1 MKRDRTGKF
10 INNWTLE
17 AKQRVNLSLTQK
29 AWCFLEEQASRNGI
43 SKSEVIERYAR
54 SFEQERDR
62 IKTPIEQETES
73 LSIPNPFFC
82 HKLPE
87 CQADLLYLIDSLLA
101 AAPIGICFLDKQLR
115 YIRVNEVLAS
125 INGLPIEAHLGKT
138 FREVLPAIAD
148 IVEPQ
153 LQKVL
158 DTGEPLLNI
167 EISRQTLEGATIHG
181 YWLANYYPVR
191 NGKGET
197 AGVGIIL
204 TDVTGTKQAEAA
216 ALAANRKIVNI
227 LESITDAFISFDRE
241 WHFTYVNEEAAK
253 LLRKSKEEL
262 IGRSVWD
269 VFPDLRGSRLEQNF
283 YQVFAKQTA
292 LIFEEFYAPYDSW
305 VEVHAYP
312 AKEGVSLYIRD
323 ISDRK
328 RTEAALQKSE
338 ALANVRA
345 EELEAFME
353 IVPAAVWIARDPEC
367 HQMTANPAA
376 YQVMRAEPGTV
387 ATATPADRVCPF
399 KFKLRRNGQEIP
411 VEELSM
417 QKAGR
422 TGQEVLE
429 DAELVFDDG
438 AIRHIYGKAV
448 PLKDESGRVRGVIGA
463 FLDVTHHKQLEKELR
478 RQEQQ
483 FKTLAE
489 NAPDI
494 ISRVD
499 REFRHLY
506 VSPAVEK
513 ATGISPAAFIGKTNA
528 ELGMSPE
535 IYTQWHQ
542 KLDQVFR
549 TGEGTSI
556 EFNFPAPDGT
566 RWYQSRLVPEF
577 TSDGSVESVL
587 GIARDVTDYKR
598 VEQALR
604 ESEARFRRIFESNM
618 MGMGFYHID
627 GTISDANDA
636 LLDLLG
642 YAREEFLNRG
652 LRWTDITPPE
662 YAALDRRGYLEAVE
676 MGYCNPYEKEFIR
689 KDGTRVSVLAGGGH
703 FEGTHESGVFYTI
716 DLTER
721 KQAEQARKEAE
732 ERLYVALK
740 NSPLTVFNQDRE
752 LRYTWI
758 YNPTPNY
765 EVDFVIGKRDED
777 LLSAEDA
784 RVLSSIKQ
792 QVLETGMGRRE
803 EVKLTVEE
811 RDWYFDLTVE
821 PLRDQANQVIGI
833 TCACVD
839 ISDRKQAEAER
850 ERLLAGE
857 RTARM
862 EAEQMRRQLST
873 IFETSPVGMAF
884 LDHKQ
889 RFVAI
894 NEALAE
900 INGLSRQE
908 HLGYTIPELF
918 AQSDPDLVALF
929 QRIYDSGEPFI
940 SSELA
945 VNVPGRYDRRPG
957 YYNVYYLPTKDRRQQ
972 VEGVVTYVLD
982 VTDRVRLQ
990 QAQNF
995 LAEASTVLASS
1006 LDYQTTLDRV
1016 AQLAVPQLADWC
1028 VVHIIEED
1036 GLLKELAVTHIN
1048 PEKVA
1053 WAKELNQKYPIDIN
1067 DPHGR
1072 GAALTLRTGEPD
1084 LLPDIP
1090 DEILV
1095 VGARDPEHLQ
1105 MLREVGFSSVM
1116 TVPLLV
1122 QEQVLG
1128 VISFVAA
1135 ESGRH
1140 YDRTDLM
1147 FAQELARR
1155 ASLAIDNARLY
1166 RTAQRDRAR
1175 AEAANRVK
1183 DEFLAVL
1190 SHELRTPLNPI
1201 QGWARLLRSRKLDPQ
1216 TIDRALETIER
1227 NAHLQTQLIEDL
1239 LDVSR
1244 ILQGKLSLNIAPVN
1258 LMTTITAALETV
1270 RLSAEAKGIQIETI
1284 LHPNVGQVLG
1294 DAGRLQ
1300 QVIWNL
1306 LSNSIKFTS
1315 HGGRMQIWLE
1325 RVGDSARIRV
1335 IDTGKGISPH
1345 FLPYVFDYFRQADS
1359 TTTRKFGGLG
1369 LGLAIVRHIVEL
1381 HGGTVQAESPG
1392 EEQGATFTINLP
1404 LMSAPTN
1411 EYQPQD
1417 SSDNLANLTGIK
1429 ILVVDDDVDTRELV
1443 AFILE
1448 QTGAEI
1454 TQASSAK
1461 NALEILPNSV
1471 PDILVCDIG
1480 MPEMDGYALMRQV
1493 REMPSKQVRE
1503 IPAIAL
1509 TAYAGEI
1516 DRQQALSAGFQMHLS
1531 KPVEPDQ
1538 LVNAIATQLNR
1549 F

>member
-10 INNWTLE
+10 INNWNLE
-17 AKQRVNLSLTQK
+17 AKQRINLSLTQK
-29 AWCFLEEQASRNGI
+29 ALSLLEQQASQQGI

-54 SFEQERDR
+54 TFDKEQD
-62 IKTPIEQETES
+62 KLQTSIEQVTPG
-73 LSIPNPFFC
+73 LPIGNPLLPPPNRC
-82 HKLPE
+82 YHKLPE
-87 CQADLLYLIDSLLA
+87 CQTELLYLIDSLLA
-101 AAPIGICFLDKQLR
+101 AAPIGICFLDQQLR
-115 YIRVNEVLAS
+115 YIRINQVLAD
-125 INGLPIEAHLGKT
+125 INGLPIEAHLGRN
-138 FREVLPAIAD
+138 FREVLPEIAD
-148 IVEPQ
+148 RFEPE
-153 LQKVL
+153 LQHILK
-158 DTGEPLLNI
+158 TGESLLNI
-167 EISRQTLEGATIHG
+167 EISSETMNNSAIYG

-191 NGKGET
+191 NANGET
-197 AGVGIIL
+197 VGVGIIL
-204 TDVTGTKQAEAA
+204 ADITSTKQAEAA
-216 ALAANRKIVNI
+216 AQAANQKVVNI

-241 WHFTYVNEEAAK
+241 WIYTYVNEEGAK

-262 IGRSVWD
+262 IGRSLWD
-269 VFPDLRGSRLEQNF
+269 VFPNLRGSNLEQQF
-283 YQVFAKQTA
+283 CQAVAQQTA
-292 LIFEEFYAPYDSW
+292 VVFEEFYAPYDSW
-305 VEVHAYP
+305 VEIHAYP
-312 AKEGVSLYIRD
+312 AKEGLSLYIRD

-328 RTEAALQKSE
+328 QTET
-338 ALANVRA
+338 
-345 EELEAFME
+345 EL
-353 IVPAAVWIARDPEC
+353 
-367 HQMTANPAA
+367 H
-376 YQVMRAEPGTV
+376 
-387 ATATPADRVCPF
+387 
-399 KFKLRRNGQEIP
+399 RR
-411 VEELSM
+411 
-417 QKAGR
+417 
-422 TGQEVLE
+422 
-429 DAELVFDDG
+429 
-438 AIRHIYGKAV
+438 
-448 PLKDESGRVRGVIGA
+448 
-463 FLDVTHHKQLEKELR
+463 
-478 RQEQQ
+478 EQR

-506 VSPAVEK
+506 VSPAVER
-513 ATGISPAAFIGKTNA
+513 ATGISPVVFIGKTNA
-528 ELGMSPE
+528 ELGMPPE
-535 IYTQWHQ
+535 IYSEWHQ
-542 KLDQVFR
+542 QLAQVFD
-549 TGEGTSI
+549 TGEGMTI

-577 TSDGSVESVL
+577 TPDGAVESIL
-587 GIARDVTDYKR
+587 GIARDVTDYKQ

-627 GTISDANDA
+627 GTISEANDA
-636 LLDLLG
+636 LLELLG
-642 YAREEFLNRG
+642 YTREEFLTLG

-662 YAALDRRGYLEAVE
+662 YAALDEQGYLEAVE
-676 MGYCNPYEKEFIR
+676 MGYCNPYEKELIR
-689 KDGTRVSVLAGGGH
+689 KDGSRVSILAGGGH
-703 FEGTHESGVFYTI
+703 FEGTHESGVFYMI

-721 KQAEQARKEAE
+721 KRAEQAQREAE
-732 ERLYVALK
+732 QRLYVALK

-758 YNPTPNY
+758 YNPIPHY
-765 EVDFVIGKRDED
+765 AVDSVLGKRDED
-777 LLSAEDA
+777 LVSAEDA
-784 RVLSSIKQ
+784 TVLSRIKW
-792 QVLETGMGRRE
+792 QVLETGVGRRE
-803 EVKLTVEE
+803 EVKLTPDGQ
-811 RDWYFDLTVE
+811 DWYFDLTVE
-821 PLRDQANQVIGI
+821 PLRDQGNQVIGI

-862 EAEQMRRQLST
+862 EAEQVRRQLST

-884 LDHKQ
+884 LDHEQ

-908 HLGYTIPELF
+908 HLGHNIRELF
-918 AQSDPDLVALF
+918 SQSDPNLVALF
-929 QRIYDSGEPFI
+929 QRIYESGEPFI
-940 SSELA
+940 SSQLA
-945 VNVPGRYDRRPG
+945 VNIPGRHDRRPG
-957 YYNVYYLPTKDRRQQ
+957 YYNVYYLPTKDQRQQ

-982 VTDRVRLQ
+982 VTDQVRFQ
-990 QAQNF
+990 QAQQF

-1006 LDYQTTLDRV
+1006 LDYQTTLDLV

-1028 VVHIIEED
+1028 VVHTIEED
-1036 GLLKELAVTHIN
+1036 GLIKQLAVAHVN
-1048 PEKVA
+1048 PEKVM
-1053 WAKELNQKYPIDIN
+1053 WAKEINQKYPIN
-1067 DPHGR
+1067 LNESR
-1072 GAALTLRTGEPD
+1072 GTAFSIRTGEAD

-1090 DEILV
+1090 DQMLV
-1095 VGARDPEHLQ
+1095 AGARDPEHLQ

-1116 TVPLLV
+1116 TVPLLL
-1122 QEQVLG
+1122 QERVLG
-1128 VISFVAA
+1128 VISFVSA
-1135 ESGRH
+1135 ESGRR

-1166 RTAQRDRAR
+1166 RRAQRDRAT

-1227 NAHLQTQLIEDL
+1227 NAQLQTQLIEDL

-1258 LMTTITAALETV
+1258 LVTTITAALETV
-1270 RLSAEAKGIQIETI
+1270 RLSADAKGIKVETV

-1294 DAGRLQ
+1294 DPGRLQ
-1300 QVIWNL
+1300 QVVWNL
-1306 LSNSIKFTS
+1306 LSNSIKFTPN
-1315 HGGRMQIWLE
+1315 GGRVQVLLK
-1325 RVGDSARIRV
+1325 RVGNRAQLRFT
-1335 IDTGKGISPH
+1335 DTGKGISPD

-1381 HGGTVQAESPG
+1381 HGGTIQVESPG
-1392 EEQGATFTINLP
+1392 EEQGATFTVCFP
-1404 LMSAPTN
+1404 VMSTPAKGHQL
-1411 EYQPQD
+1411 EED
-1417 SSDNLANLTGIK
+1417 DANLANLTGVK

-1448 QTGAEI
+1448 QMGAEI
-1454 TQASSAK
+1454 TQATSAK
-1461 NALEILPNSV
+1461 KALEILPNWM
-1471 PDILVCDIG
+1471 PDILLCDIG

-1493 REMPSKQVRE
+1493 REMPLEQIRK

-1516 DRQQALSAGFQMHLS
+1516 DRQQALAAGFQMHLS
-1531 KPVEPDQ
+1531 KPVDPDE
-1538 LVNAIATQLNR
+1538 LVNAIISQYCSVKKL
-1549 F
+1549 